1 MRAMS
6 VLVPVVLSGGAG
18 SRLWPVSREALPK
31 PFIRLPDGEN
41 LLRKTLRRAAAV
53 AQGNGILVVTNRE
66 YFFLTGDEYA
76 ALGRE
81 MLPQLDF
88 LLEPAAR
95 NTAPAICAAALE
107 LGRALGEE
115 AVLLVLPAD
124 HLIQD
129 EAAFKDAVAEA
140 ARLAR
145 EGWLV
150 TFGIA
155 PTRPETGFGYIEAG
169 EALSA
174 GAAKVARFVEKPNL
188 ARAQEYVA
196 QKRFSWNSGMFCFTA
211 GAVLAA
217 LRRHAPEVVKAV
229 EATLA
234 ATDRQKKPLVL
245 AQAEFAKAPDVS
257 FDYAV
262 MEKAEKVA
270 VVRAGFDW
278 NDIGSWSALAE
289 LTPADD
295 AGNRVNCRVRGD
307 ALMVG
312 SRDCYVQSERV
323 VAAVG
328 VEELVIVDTPDALL
342 VSHRDRAQEVKTVV
356 QRLKLASHESV
367 RHHRTVHRPWGTF
380 TTLEEGPRFK
390 IKRIVVKPGASL
402 SLQFHHHRSEHWV
415 VLSGMAKVAVDGKE
429 VLLRPDESTYIRAG
443 SQHRLSNPGTIDC
456 VIIEVQAGDYVGED
470 DIVRVE
476 DRYGR

>member
-1 MRAMS
+1 MRAMT

-41 LLRKTLRRAAAV
+41 LLRKTLRRAMAV
-53 AQGNGILVVTNRE
+53 AQGDGVLVVTNRE

-76 ALGRE
+76 ALGKE
-81 MLPQLDF
+81 LPALEF
-88 LLEPAAR
+88 LLEPIAR

-107 LGRALGEE
+107 VAKARGEE

-124 HLIQD
+124 HLIRD
-129 EAAFKDAVAEA
+129 EAAFRNAVAEA

-169 EALSA
+169 EALSSDA
-174 GAAKVARFVEKPNL
+174 SKVARFVEKPDL

-289 LTPADD
+289 LTAPDE
-295 AGNRVNCRVRGD
+295 AGNRVNGE
-307 ALMVG
+307 AIFLE
-312 SRDCYVQSERV
+312 SRECYVQSERM
-323 VAAVG
+323 VAALGLENV
-328 VEELVIVDTPDALL
+328 LIVDTPDALL
-342 VSHRDRAQEVKTVV
+342 VAHRDRAQQVKNVV

-367 RHHRTVHRPWGTF
+367 RHHRTVHRPWGSF

-429 VLLRPDESTYIRAG
+429 VFLRPDESTYIRAG
-443 SQHRLSNPGTIDC
+443 SSHRLSNPGAIDC

-470 DIVRVE
+470 DIVRLE

>member
-1 MRAMS
+1 MRAMT

-41 LLRKTLRRAAAV
+41 LLRKTLRRALAV
-53 AQGNGILVVTNRE
+53 AQGDGVLVVTNRE

-76 ALGRE
+76 ALGKE
-81 MLPQLDF
+81 LPALDF
-88 LLEPAAR
+88 LLEPIAR

-107 LGRALGEE
+107 VAKARGEE

-124 HLIQD
+124 HLIRD
-129 EAAFKDAVAEA
+129 EAAFKDAVADA
-140 ARLAR
+140 ARLAS

-174 GAAKVARFVEKPNL
+174 GASRVARFVEKPDR

-211 GAVLAA
+211 RAVIAA
-217 LRRHAPEVVKAV
+217 LRRHAPDVVKAV

-262 MEKAEKVA
+262 MEKADKVA
-270 VVRAGFDW
+270 VGRAGFDW
-278 NDIGSWSALAE
+278 NDVGSWSAIAD

-295 AGNRVNCRVRGD
+295 AGNRVTGE
-307 ALMVG
+307 AILVG

-342 VSHRDRAQEVKTVV
+342 VSHRDRAQDVKTVV

-390 IKRIVVKPGASL
+390 IKHIVVKPGASL

-415 VLSGMAKVAVDGKE
+415 VLSGMAKVAIDGKE
-429 VLLRPDESTYIRAG
+429 VFLRPDESTYIRAG
-443 SQHRLSNPGTIDC
+443 SQHRLSNPGAIDC

-470 DIVRVE
+470 DIVRLE

>member
-1 MRAMS
+1 MA
-6 VLVPVVLSGGAG
+6 VLLPVVLSGGAG

-76 ALGRE
+76 ALGKPPGRE
-81 MLPQLDF
+81 MQPPLEF

-107 LGRALGEE
+107 VARARGED

-124 HLIQD
+124 HLIHD
-129 EAAFKDAVAEA
+129 EARFREAVAEA

-155 PTRPETGFGYIEAG
+155 PTRPETGFGYVEAG

-174 GAAKVARFVEKPNL
+174 SASKVARFVEKPDL

-196 QKRFSWNSGMFCFTA
+196 QKRFSWNSGMFCFAA
-211 GAVLAA
+211 GTVLAA
-217 LRRHAPEVVKAV
+217 LRRHAPGVVEAV

-234 ATDRQKKPLVL
+234 ATDRQKQPLVL
-245 AQAEFAKAPDVS
+245 AQAQFAKAPDVS

-278 NDIGSWSALAE
+278 NDVGSWSALGE
-289 LTPADD
+289 LRPADASGNTVATEHAVTVD
-295 AGNRVNCRVRGD
+295 ARGNI
-307 ALMVG
+307 LYG
-312 SRDCYVQSERV
+312 SGGKGI
-323 VAAVG
+323 AAVG
-328 VEELVIVDTPDALL
+328 VEDLVIVATDDAVL
-342 VSHRDRAQEVKTVV
+342 VMPKSKAQQVRD
-356 QRLKLASHESV
+356 
-367 RHHRTVHRPWGTF
+367 
-380 TTLEEGPRFK
+380 
-390 IKRIVVKPGASL
+390 VVKAL
-402 SLQFHHHRSEHWV
+402 ETTN
-415 VLSGMAKVAVDGKE
+415 KKE
-429 VLLRPDESTYIRAG
+429 FL
-443 SQHRLSNPGTIDC
+443 
-456 VIIEVQAGDYVGED
+456 
-470 DIVRVE
+470 
-476 DRYGR
+476 

>member
-1 MRAMS
+1 MT

-41 LLRKTLRRAAAV
+41 LLRKTLRRAMAV
-53 AQGNGILVVTNRE
+53 AQGDGVLVVTNRE

-76 ALGRE
+76 ALGKE
-81 MLPQLDF
+81 LPALEF
-88 LLEPAAR
+88 LLEPIAR

-107 LGRALGEE
+107 VAKARGEE

-124 HLIQD
+124 HLIRD
-129 EAAFKDAVAEA
+129 EAAFKNAVAEA

-174 GAAKVARFVEKPNL
+174 GASKVARFVEKPDL

-289 LTPADD
+289 LTAPDE
-295 AGNRVNCRVRGD
+295 AGNRVNGE
-307 ALMVG
+307 AIFLE
-312 SRDCYVQSERV
+312 SRECYVQSERM
-323 VAAVG
+323 VAALGLENV
-328 VEELVIVDTPDALL
+328 LIVDTPDALL
-342 VSHRDRAQEVKTVV
+342 VAHRDRAQQVKNMV

-380 TTLEEGPRFK
+380 TVLEEGPRFK
-390 IKRIVVKPGASL
+390 LKHIVVKPGASL

-443 SQHRLSNPGTIDC
+443 SSHRLSNPGAIDC

-470 DIVRVE
+470 DIVRLE

>member
-41 LLRKTLRRAAAV
+41 LLRKTLRRALAV
-53 AQGNGILVVTNRE
+53 AQGSGVLVVTNRE
-66 YFFLTGDEYA
+66 YYFLTGDEYA
-76 ALGRE
+76 AIGKE
-81 MLPQLDF
+81 LPRLEF

-107 LGRALGEE
+107 VAKARGDD

-124 HLIQD
+124 HLIRD
-129 EAAFKDAVAEA
+129 EARFREAVAEA
-140 ARLAR
+140 ARLAQ

-155 PTRPETGFGYIEAG
+155 PTRPETGFGYVEAG

-174 GAAKVARFVEKPNL
+174 SASKVARFVEKPDL

-217 LRRHAPEVVKAV
+217 LRRHAPDVVKAV

-234 ATDRQKKPLVL
+234 ATDRQKAPVVL

-270 VVRAGFDW
+270 VVRAAFDW
-278 NDIGSWSALAE
+278 NDVGSWSALAE
-289 LTPADD
+289 LTPPDD
-295 AGNRVNCRVRGD
+295 AGNRVSGE
-307 ALMVG
+307 AIFVG
-312 SRDCYVQSERV
+312 SRDCYVQSERM

-328 VEELVIVDTPDALL
+328 VEDLLIVDTPDALL
-342 VSHRDRAQEVKTVV
+342 VSHRDRAQDVKTVV

-390 IKRIVVKPGASL
+390 IKRIAVKPGASL

-415 VLSGMAKVAVDGKE
+415 VLSGMAKVSVDGKE

-443 SQHRLSNPGTIDC
+443 TPHRLSNPGAIDC

-470 DIVRVE
+470 DIVRLE